1 MHEIVLS
8 ASRRTDIPAFHMP
21 WFMEGIARGEFE
33 VVHPYTRKTR
43 RVPATAPPVRVI
55 VFWSKNFGPFLAD
68 GCGRRLEQMGY
79 RLFFQFTINSECRV
93 LEPNLPSLAERL
105 NQLRRLCADHGPQ
118 AVNWRFDPVC
128 WFREGAGPLR
138 DNLDDLPHI
147 AAFAA
152 ACGIRRCTASFMDPY
167 AKVTRRAARRPGFAF
182 VAPNRMQQVKTLLGM
197 QGVLAAQGVG
207 LFTCCEKELLEALPR
222 GSRITAGACIPNDFL
237 MALHGG
243 RLSLKRDR
251 GQRTRA
257 GCECRVS
264 VDIGSYSLHPCRHGC
279 LYCYATP

>member
-21 WFMEGIARGEFE
+21 WFMEGIARGRFE
-33 VVHPYTRKTR
+33 VVHPYTRR
-43 RVPATAPPVRVI
+43 IRQVPATVPPVRVI
-55 VFWSKNFGPFLAD
+55 VFWSKNFGPFLAG

-93 LEPNLPSLAERL
+93 LEPNLPPLAERL
-105 NQLRRLCADHGPQ
+105 SQLQRLCADHGPQ

-128 WFREGAGPLR
+128 WFREGADPVR
-138 DNLDDLPHI
+138 DNLDGLPHI
-147 AAFAA
+147 AAAAA
-152 ACGIRRCTASFMDPY
+152 ACGIRRCTTSFMDAY
-167 AKVTRRAARRPGFAF
+167 AKVMRRASRRPGFAF
-182 VAPNRMQQVKTLLGM
+182 IDPNRREQMEILLGM
-197 QGVLAAQGVG
+197 EGVLAAQG
-207 LFTCCEKELLEALPR
+207 LRLCTCCEKDLLEALPR
-222 GSRITAGACIPNDFL
+222 GSTITAGACMPNDLL

-243 RLSLKRDR
+243 RLSLERDR

>member
-1 MHEIVLS
+1 MHAIVLS

-21 WFMEGIARGEFE
+21 WFMEGIDRGRFE
-33 VVHPYTRKTR
+33 VVHPYTRKIR
-43 RVPATAPPVRVI
+43 HVPATAPPVRVI
-55 VFWSKNFGPFLAD
+55 VFWSKNFGPFLSD

-93 LEPNLPSLAERL
+93 LEPNLPPLAERL
-105 NQLRRLCADHGPQ
+105 SQLRRLCTDHGPQ

-128 WFREGAGPLR
+128 WFREGTGPVR
-138 DNLDDLPHI
+138 DNLDGLPHI
-147 AAFAA
+147 AAAA
-152 ACGIRRCTASFMDPY
+152 AAGGIRRCTASFMDAYP
-167 AKVTRRAARRPGFAF
+167 KVMRRAARRPGVAF
-182 VAPNRMQQVKTLLGM
+182 VAPSRAQQIETLLGM
-197 QGVLAAQGVG
+197 EGLLAAQGLR
-207 LFTCCEKELLEALPR
+207 LFTCCEKEILDVLPR
-222 GSRITAGACIPNDFL
+222 TSTITSGACIPNDRL

-243 RLSLKRDR
+243 RLSLERDR

-264 VDIGSYSLHPCRHGC
+264 VDIGSYSRHPCRHGC